1 MKEGWIEMIRKSYVV
16 GLALVAVFAFSSV
29 MVASASAETTL
40 LAEWLLNG
48 AAVTGTTA
56 VETAGE
62 VKVED
67 NKVPII
73 GKVAIDCSFIADGWV
88 DANGLDFISE
98 LLTLGKVKVTAK
110 LVGTGM
116 LCSSATG
123 CEAASEGSP
132 IEVWP
137 ATEGWETLLVLMEN
151 GTFLDII
158 HGSGYEVLCLILG
171 AMVEDECNATEAGIL
186 EQNGTAPNGAE
197 IPAHSIGEPLA
208 TCKEGGAASG
218 VNETLTVA
226 KTIPTGGG
234 ELTVSSEGTG
244 R

>member
-1 MKEGWIEMIRKSYVV
+1 MKKLYVV

-40 LAEWLLNG
+40 LAEWLFNG
-48 AAVTGTTA
+48 AAVTGQLN
-56 VETAGE
+56 VETSGE
-62 VKVED
+62 ILLED

-73 GKVAIDCSFIADGWV
+73 GKVAVNCSGILDGWV

-98 LLTLGKVKVTAK
+98 VLTLAKVLVAAK
-110 LVGTGM
+110 LVGTGL
-116 LCSSATG
+116 LCTSASG
-123 CEAASEGSP
+123 CEAASEASP

-137 ATEGWETLLVLMEN
+137 TIEGWETLLILMEN

-171 AMVEDECNATEAGIL
+171 AMVEDECNATETGLAVT
-186 EQNGTAPNGAE
+186 NGTAPVGAE
-197 IPAHSIGEPLA
+197 SPIGSIAEPLA
-208 TCKEGGAASG
+208 TCKEGGAGSG
-218 VNETLTVA
+218 VNEVIKEVS
-226 KTIPTGGG
+226 KTIPVGGG
-234 ELTVSSEGTG
+234 ELTVSSEGAG